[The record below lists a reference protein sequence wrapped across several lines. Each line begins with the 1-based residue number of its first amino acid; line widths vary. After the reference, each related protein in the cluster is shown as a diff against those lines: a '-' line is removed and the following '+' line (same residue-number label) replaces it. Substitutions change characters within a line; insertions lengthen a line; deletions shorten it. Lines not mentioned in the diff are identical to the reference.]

1 MQASDSCQISRARIL
16 DGKPE
21 WDPETGFLLSP
32 VYPNTEKIRSRWRVS
47 MEVRVSTGEAT
58 KIICASP
65 AFKDEIIHRRT
76 SDR

>member
-1 MQASDSCQISRARIL
+1 MAKL
-16 DGKPE
+16 N
-21 WDPETGFLLSP
+21 LSGIRTIRKLVLFSHP
-32 VYPNTEKIRSRWRVS
+32 FTPIKIEAFGAFPWKCGLVQ
-47 MEVRVSTGEAT
+47 EAT

>member
-1 MQASDSCQISRARIL
+1 MAML
-16 DGKPE
+16 N
-21 WDPETGFLLSP
+21 LSGIRTIWKLVFSSHP
-32 VYPNTEKIRSRWRVS
+32 FTQMKIRSPRRVS
-47 MEVRVSTGEAT
+47 MEVPDSTGEAT